1 MSCSPDARR
10 RTKLTEEFCS
20 DYDMYMLAFQ
30 NAKERTAKDWAS
42 LFETADPRL
51 KLTRVVQPARSSLAI
66 MEVIW
71 EG

>member
-1 MSCSPDARR
+1 
-10 RTKLTEEFCS
+10 
-20 DYDMYMLAFQ
+20 MYMLAFQ

-42 LFETADPRL
+42 LFETADPRF
-51 KLTRVVQPARSSLAI
+51 KLARVVQPARSSLAV